1 MPEQPEVQALVERL
15 DAALAGAA
23 FEGATAL
30 QFSALKTYDPAPE
43 ALVGRRLAEVGR
55 RGKFLVFELA
65 GPAGPGGQ
73 ELGSEPGQQG
83 LRLLVHLSQGGR
95 VDVEDPP
102 KATRPKNGVVRLR
115 FSGRPSVLVKEFG
128 TERKAGWWVL
138 APGDA
143 GPLDRLGPEVLSD
156 EFADILRTGDDT
168 RRVHTILRDQ
178 RSVAGVGR
186 GYSDDI
192 LHRARISPYATLA
205 GLSADE
211 RERLVIAVHEVLA
224 EGLEMERRR
233 TGGLPPKVG
242 DHWIV
247 HGRYG
252 QPCPT
257 CGADLRRVSYESH
270 EVTYCPTCQTGGKV
284 LADRRLSRLVR

>member
-1 MPEQPEVQALVERL
+1 MPESPEMQALAERL
-15 DAALAGAA
+15 DGILAAAP

-43 ALVGRRLAEVGR
+43 ALAGHALATVGH
-55 RGKFLVFELA
+55 RGKYLVFEFA
-65 GPAGPGGQ
+65 GEQSP
-73 ELGSEPGQQG
+73 
-83 LRLLVHLSQGGR
+83 RLLVHLSQGGR

-102 KATRPKNGVVRLR
+102 KTTRPKNGVVRLR
-115 FSGRPSVLVKEFG
+115 FTGRPSVLVKEFG

-138 APGDA
+138 APGDP
-143 GPLDRLGPEVLSD
+143 GPLERLGPEARSD
-156 EFADILRTGDDT
+156 EFADIIRTGDDT
-168 RRVHTILRDQ
+168 RRIHTILRDQ

-192 LHRARISPYATLA
+192 LHRARLSPYATLG
-205 GLSADE
+205 GLTDDE
-211 RERLVIAVHEVLA
+211 RERLLAAVHEVLA
-224 EGLEMERRR
+224 EGLEVERRR
-233 TGGLPPKVG
+233 TGGLPTKVG
-242 DHWIV
+242 DHWVV